1 MQYNTYWTSSTGPHM
16 NAKKHPTIQ
25 GNLMT
30 FQWLCDHLMG
40 CCALW
45 NKMQWRNPNKF
56 YPTDE
61 NHPWL
66 IISGPG
72 VIIWY
77 GFLISTVFAF
87 LFARRWCS
95 VWRMWLLRSGH
106 SASKQPSHHRLSKRS
121 DIRASQP
128 GTVWKCLKGW
138 HLLISLLPTDDSTPL
153 NLEVHLTCC

>member
-1 MQYNTYWTSSTGPHM
+1 MQFNTYWTSSTGPHM

-25 GNLMT
+25 GNLMI

-45 NKMQWRNPNKF
+45 NKMQWRNPNKLH
-56 YPTDE
+56 PTDE
-61 NHPWL
+61 NHPCP

-87 LFARRWCS
+87 LFARRWCT
-95 VWRMWLLRSGH
+95 VWRMWLLRSDH
-106 SASKQPSHHRLSKRS
+106 SASKQPSHHRLRKRS
-121 DIRASQP
+121 DIRVSQFERM
-128 GTVWKCLKGW
+128 T
-138 HLLISLLPTDDSTPL
+138 SLDSFTMLYCLPTIP
-153 NLEVHLTCC
+153 HLWI